1 MLDGKGCAGGMYLI
15 CYDMTSNRKRRKA
28 AEILLDYGRRVQYS
42 VFECEISR
50 KQFEV
55 LYAKLA
61 DLSEGMDDGNI
72 RIYQIAKEE
81 MQKIAIL
88 GNPLCIRE
96 DDLDDVVVI

>member
-1 MLDGKGCAGGMYLI
+1 MYLI
-15 CYDMTSNRKRRKA
+15 CYDMASNKKRRKA

-61 DLSEGMDDGNI
+61 DISEGMDDGNI
-72 RIYQIAKEE
+72 RIYQISKEE

-88 GNPLCIRE
+88 GNPSCIRE

>member
-1 MLDGKGCAGGMYLI
+1 MIQDIAPHHYHNEYHHFEIQKGDCVLFY
-15 CYDMTSNRKRRKA
+15 
-28 AEILLDYGRRVQYS
+28 
-42 VFECEISR
+42 R

-88 GNPLCIRE
+88 GNPSCIRE

>member
-1 MLDGKGCAGGMYLI
+1 MYLI

-88 GNPLCIRE
+88 GNSSCIRE

>member
-1 MLDGKGCAGGMYLI
+1 MLEGKGCAGGMYLI

-42 VFECEISR
+42 VFECEINR
-50 KQFEV
+50 KQFEI

-61 DLSEGMDDGNI
+61 ELSEGMDDGNI

-88 GNPLCIRE
+88 GNPSCIHE

>member
-28 AEILLDYGRRVQYS
+28 ADILLDYGRRVQYS

-88 GNPLCIRE
+88 GNPSCIRV
-96 DDLDDVVVI
+96 DDVVVI

>member
-1 MLDGKGCAGGMYLI
+1 MLEGKGCARGMYLI

-28 AEILLDYGRRVQYS
+28 AEILLDYGRCVQYS
-42 VFECEISR
+42 VFECEINR
-50 KQFEV
+50 KQFEI
-55 LYAKLA
+55 LYTKLA
-61 DLSEGMDDGNI
+61 ELSEGMDDGNI

-88 GNPLCIRE
+88 GNPSCIRE

>member
-1 MLDGKGCAGGMYLI
+1 MI
-15 CYDMTSNRKRRKA
+15 CYDMASNKKRRKV

-72 RIYQIAKEE
+72 RIYQISKEE

-88 GNPLCIRE
+88 GNPSCISE

>member
-1 MLDGKGCAGGMYLI
+1 MEG
-15 CYDMTSNRKRRKA
+15 
-28 AEILLDYGRRVQYS
+28 RVQYS

-81 MQKIAIL
+81 MQKMAIL
-88 GNPLCIRE
+88 AIHR
-96 DDLDDVVVI
+96 VFAKMI

>member
-1 MLDGKGCAGGMYLI
+1 MYLI

-81 MQKIAIL
+81 MQKIAIF
-88 GNPLCIRE
+88 GNPSCIRE

>member
-1 MLDGKGCAGGMYLI
+1 MLEGKGCAGGMYLI

-42 VFECEISR
+42 VFECEINR
-50 KQFEV
+50 KQFEI

-61 DLSEGMDDGNI
+61 ELSEGMDDGNI

-88 GNPLCIRE
+88 GNP
-96 DDLDDVVVI
+96 

>member
-1 MLDGKGCAGGMYLI
+1 MLEGKGCARGMYLI

-42 VFECEISR
+42 VFECEINR
-50 KQFEV
+50 KQFEI

-61 DLSEGMDDGNI
+61 ELSEGMDDGNI

-88 GNPLCIRE
+88 GNPSCIRE

>member
-88 GNPLCIRE
+88 GNLSCIRE

>member
-1 MLDGKGCAGGMYLI
+1 MI
-15 CYDMTSNRKRRKA
+15 CYDMASNKKRRKA
-28 AEILLDYGRRVQYS
+28 AEILL
-42 VFECEISR
+42 ECEISR

-61 DLSEGMDDGNI
+61 DISEGMDDGNI
-72 RIYQIAKEE
+72 RIYQISKEE

-88 GNPLCIRE
+88 GNPSCIRE

>member
-1 MLDGKGCAGGMYLI
+1 MLEGKGCAGGMYLI

-42 VFECEISR
+42 VFECEINR
-50 KQFEV
+50 KQFEI
-55 LYAKLA
+55 LNAKLA
-61 DLSEGMDDGNI
+61 ELSEGMDDGNI

-88 GNPLCIRE
+88 GNPSCIRE